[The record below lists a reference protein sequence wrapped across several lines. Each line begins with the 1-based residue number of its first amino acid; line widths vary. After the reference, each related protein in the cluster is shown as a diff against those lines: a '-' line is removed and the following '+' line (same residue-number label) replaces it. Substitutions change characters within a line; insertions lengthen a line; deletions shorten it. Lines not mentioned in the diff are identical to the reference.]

1 MPAPKIEVFE
11 GDKLEILVKNK
22 LKEATTIH
30 WHGVPVPPDQ
40 DGSPHDPILAGEE
53 RIYRFEIPQDSA
65 GTYWYHPHPH
75 YTASKQVFMGLAGAF
90 VIKAKKRCF
99 KSFKRKR
106 FDD

>member
-53 RIYRFEIPQDSA
+53 RIYRFEFLKIAQELT
-65 GTYWYHPHPH
+65 GIIHILIIRLLNKFLW
-75 YTASKQVFMGLAGAF
+75 V
-90 VIKAKKRCF
+90 
-99 KSFKRKR
+99 
-106 FDD
+106 